1 MKVARAS
8 PGERLDALL
17 AGAAVIPVVTVEDA
31 AAAAPLVETL
41 CEAGLRVVEFTLR
54 SAAALE
60 SIAQARKNVPGVTIG
75 AGTVLLPSH
84 MRAAHAAGAD
94 FAVSPGATDAL
105 AAAAAE
111 LEIPYLPGVG
121 TVSEAMRLLARD
133 FTCLKLF
140 PAEAC
145 GGVGF
150 LRAVAKVIPSARF
163 CPTGGIGAANAADY
177 LSCENVACVG
187 GSWMVPTDALRR
199 RDWATIHSL
208 AREAAGLG
216 AARS

>member
-163 CPTGGIGAANAADY
+163 CPTGGIDRASVGRY
-177 LSCENVACVG
+177 LELPNVACVG
-187 GSWMVPTDALRR
+187 GSWLAPKALVQAGDWPAITALAQAASALR
-199 RDWATIHSL
+199 T
-208 AREAAGLG
+208 
-216 AARS
+216 